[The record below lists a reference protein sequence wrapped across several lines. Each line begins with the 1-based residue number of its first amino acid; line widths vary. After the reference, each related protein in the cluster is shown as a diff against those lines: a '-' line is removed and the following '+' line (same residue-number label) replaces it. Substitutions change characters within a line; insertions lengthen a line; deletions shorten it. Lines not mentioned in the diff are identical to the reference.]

1 MELNP
6 QDPSRGE
13 VYDEDATSHGVDP
26 GSLAMSDL
34 FSALFLLLIALLIV
48 ALIQLQEAKRE
59 HLLLARSI
67 RDQLGA
73 HQLVIKK
80 LTKIKEALQRE
91 KIPVEVNPRTGEVII
106 KDDGV
111 MFPIQ
116 SARLS
121 REARTFLK
129 RFSRVYFDVVLDKS
143 FSEQISWVVVEGHA
157 SLEGERLFNLELS
170 TQRAH
175 AVAEFLLKSLE
186 DEAFKGQHLSA
197 TQREDALLSCE
208 QPACL
213 KLKRLQDR
221 LLTAGRGEFSA
232 HSTEDASD
240 RSVRFR
246 LHFKGDL
253 FDLYED
259 KNTQRLIMT
268 PHERGQER

>member
-6 QDPSRGE
+6 QEPSRGE
-13 VYDEDATSHGVDP
+13 VYDDDATSHGVDP

-59 HLLLARSI
+59 HQALAAHI
-67 RDQLGA
+67 REKVISYQV
-73 HQLVIKK
+73 VIKK
-80 LTKIKEALQRE
+80 LTKIKEALKRE
-91 KIPVEVNPRTGEVII
+91 KIPVEINPRTGEVVI

-111 MFPIQ
+111 MFNIK
-116 SARLS
+116 SAQLS
-121 REARTFLK
+121 REARRFLK
-129 RFSRVYFDVVLDKS
+129 RFSRVYFNVVLDES

-186 DEAFKGQHLSA
+186 AEAFKGERLSA
-197 TQREDALLSCE
+197 AEREVALQSCE
-208 QPACL
+208 RPACL

-232 HSTEDASD
+232 HSTEDARD

-253 FDLYED
+253 FDLYENKD
-259 KNTQRLIMT
+259 TQRLILA
-268 PHERGQER
+268 PHERGGKR